1 MDSSHCT
8 SVDIFQYL
16 EAKPPGTNRRSHF
29 KTLKKLW
36 RWAVQSGRVD
46 VDPMSK
52 LQPADEWGVNAEH
65 LSIAFYHL
73 LLRVVAGEE
82 PPSKGLEP
90 TTKYRFLL
98 PYFVLGGMAGMR
110 TCELVRSNPGDPIL
124 NWEDVLW
131 SKNLILVRHEV
142 AKQTRSRDH
151 KRYIPLE
158 PDAAAI
164 LRPLAGKGP
173 VIACCDN
180 HLYIKRRELAAI

>member
-1 MDSSHCT
+1 VFPLAIC
-8 SVDIFQYL
+8 
-16 EAKPPGTNRRSHF
+16 ANRRSHF

-46 VDPMSK
+46 VDPMSN

-110 TCELVRSNPGDPIL
+110 TCELARSNPGGPIL
-124 NWEDVLW
+124 N
-131 SKNLILVRHEV
+131 
-142 AKQTRSRDH
+142 
-151 KRYIPLE
+151 
-158 PDAAAI
+158 
-164 LRPLAGKGP
+164 
-173 VIACCDN
+173 
-180 HLYIKRRELAAI
+180 